1 MTWEQPEL
9 PLEWP
14 EGKYDH
20 YQVEIRHGPQHDEE
34 TIRSHKA
41 NTVDDALRF
50 IEGLR
55 DTFNQ
60 RADVTWQTEEVND
73 QGTMYGL
80 APGGEVYVIQVTPPL
95 SVELTDG
102 KR

>member
-1 MTWEQPEL
+1 M
-9 PLEWP
+9 PLEWA
-14 EGKYDH
+14 EEKYDH
-20 YQVEIRHGPQHDEE
+20 YTVEIRRGPQNAEE
-34 TIRSHKA
+34 TVRSHKA

-60 RADVTWQTEEVND
+60 RDDVAWKTEEVND

-95 SVELTDG
+95 TVELS
-102 KR
+102 

>member
-1 MTWEQPEL
+1 MTSEQPEL

-20 YQVEIRHGPQHDEE
+20 YTVEIRRGPQNAEE
-34 TIRSHKA
+34 TVRSHTA
-41 NTVDDALRF
+41 YTVDDALRF
-50 IEGLR
+50 IESLR

-60 RADVTWQTEEVND
+60 RADVAWKTEEVND
-73 QGTMYGL
+73 HGTMYGL

-95 SVELTDG
+95 SVELS
-102 KR
+102 